1 MTPSRSSG
9 SIRSRLGVAVH
20 PRRGRASRSGA
31 RHDPSAW
38 AQSGM
43 RAGEV
48 CGLQWGDLGLDRG
61 EALVQRTRSRRASAR
76 RRRGGRGWSH
86 SSTRSRTTLPNG
98 AQGPQRPARRAL
110 GGAAGVQG
118 AESCSG
124 DVRVRFRSAP
134 AGFDGAP
141 PGAASRA
148 DGREGALQGRGAPQ
162 AHVGQRD
169 ALAQRPPALRPAIRA
184 QPSATGPLLQLFG
197 DPSDAKRGPRKF
209 RAQGK
214 ERVSSLEFPGSH
226 DRSGVAYTD
235 AAARPRTRASARQR
249 QRGVPRPGD
258 LALIL

>member
-20 PRRGRASRSGA
+20 PRRGRATRSGA

-169 ALAQRPPALRPAIRA
+169 ALAQRPPALRPAAGRLA
-184 QPSATGPLLQLFG
+184 
-197 DPSDAKRGPRKF
+197 
-209 RAQGK
+209 
-214 ERVSSLEFPGSH
+214 ERQCLASRERSL
-226 DRSGVAYTD
+226 D
-235 AAARPRTRASARQR
+235 AAGWRDESFGHNHPQRGRCCSCSGTSHLTRKGVPENSAR
-249 QRGVPRPGD
+249 RGRS
-258 LALIL
+258 A